1 MVRLRAERYAMEKAH
16 KLHPRAAG
24 PFAVRK
30 VVNPNAYDVEI
41 PSDWGIS
48 STFNIGDLV
57 DYQGPLEVPPE
68 PGLSPYSTESSL
80 STPAENDGDHSQR
93 DITFNGPDPITE
105 PGAYVVPELEVDASE
120 ERVGRPRRLAKPTTR
135 PSEYLYF

>member
-1 MVRLRAERYAMEKAH
+1 MEKAQ
-16 KLHPRAAG
+16 KLHPRAAR
-24 PFAVRK
+24 PFAIRR

-48 STFNIGDLV
+48 STFNINDLV
-57 DYQGPLEVPPE
+57 AYQGPLEVPPK

-80 STPAENDGDHSQR
+80 STPAENDGDHSPR
-93 DITFNGPDPITE
+93 DIAFNGPDPITE
-105 PGAYVVPELEVDASE
+105 PRAYVAPESEVE
-120 ERVGRPRRLAKPTTR
+120 EVKERVGRPRRPAKSTTR